1 MIRNARPDDIGR
13 LLELGRAFF
22 DSAGWGRVVEWDAM
36 SVVETIERCDSDGVL
51 QVLEKD
57 GRVQGAVGALICPSF
72 FNKSTRMSQE
82 LFWYVDPPARREGM
96 ALLSALED
104 ACKDKGATIHLMG
117 AVAGDREE
125 KFDRFYSRRGYAPAE
140 RFFIKRLG

>member
-1 MIRNARPDDIGR
+1 MIRKARPDDIGR

-22 DSAGWGRVVEWDAM
+22 DSAGWGRVVEWDPM
-36 SVVETIERCDSDGVL
+36 SVIETIEQIDDTGVVL
-51 QVLEKD
+51 VLETD
-57 GRVQGAVGALICPSF
+57 GRVTGGVGAAICPSF
-72 FNKSTRMSQE
+72 FNKTTRMSQE

-96 ALLSALED
+96 ALLSALE
-104 ACKDKGATIHLMG
+104 AGCKDKGASIHLMG

-125 KFDRFYSRRGYAPAE
+125 KFDRFYRARGYAPAE